1 MTCEDAKVQQST
13 GEVTKSPS
21 SRNVSLIW
29 CLMSD
34 DTIIVGSSTS
44 SSMYVD
50 RWSRVCVYGSR
61 DDACAQMTE
70 YVCSVAHAACLRTDR
85 RVGTK
90 KLSSP
95 RHFIYIFKRCLCD
108 VQASK

>member
-1 MTCEDAKVQQST
+1 
-13 GEVTKSPS
+13 
-21 SRNVSLIW
+21 
-29 CLMSD
+29 MSD

-70 YVCSVAHAACLRTDR
+70 HVCSVAHAAPQGGNEE
-85 RVGTK
+85 VIK
-90 KLSSP
+90 SSS
-95 RHFIYIFKRCLCD
+95 FYLYL
-108 VQASK
+108 QAVFV